1 MKPVHYIIY
10 RICVNIIGLG
20 LASVVID
27 KITLES
33 FISLVVSSIILTFFQ
48 SVLRPML
55 VFLTLPFQLLSLGFG
70 YMLVNSFLLKATAGF
85 LQGLTVSGFWASFFG
100 ALIISFVGL
109 VFDIM
114 SANRTNSNVQIYYRK
129 DDRDDL

>member
-85 LQGLTVSGFWASFFG
+85 LQGLIVSGFWASFFG

-109 VFDIM
+109 FFDIM